1 VRVIELGQDPRF
13 PLKPLPEIMAK
24 PELKRQE
31 L

>member
-13 PLKPLPEIMAK
+13 PLEPLPKIMAK
-24 PELKRQE
+24 PELERQE

>member
-1 VRVIELGQDPRF
+1 MRVIELGQDPRF